1 MIANCQSLRNT
12 SQWYVKPSFQQGFLI
27 YRRAEV
33 KPEDTAPETI
43 FMLHDPYWP
52 NHAAKGLGV
61 EMFQVM
67 PPLHQLFIGR

>member
-1 MIANCQSLRNT
+1 MNANCESLHNT
-12 SQWYVKPSFQQGFLI
+12 PQCYGKQSFQQGFLI
-27 YRRAEV
+27 YHRTDV